1 MSVQTTYTDMG
12 KAYAGQVADMNPRE
26 VISKVAEGDILYGY
40 PAIRG
45 TAENQVKAPTATGG
59 KFLGVIVYT
68 LGGYSSTNDVDQ
80 VSSTEVA
87 NVIRAGY
94 VWVKTEQT
102 VVAGDPVFF
111 VHTTTVGNFRKDAN
125 TNLADAITGATFETA
140 ANAGDLVLIRLV

>member
-1 MSVQTTYTDMG
+1 MSVQTTYSNMG
-12 KAYAGQVADMNPRE
+12 TAYAGQIADMNPRE
-26 VISKVAEGDILYGY
+26 VISKVAEGDIQYGF
-40 PAIRG
+40 PAVRG
-45 TAENQVKAPTATGG
+45 TNESQVKAPALTGG
-59 KFLGVIVYT
+59 KFLGVVAYT

-80 VSSTEVA
+80 VSDTEVA

-94 VWVKTEQT
+94 VWVKTEQA

-140 ANAGDLVLIRLV
+140 GSAGDLVLIRL